1 MFKVI
6 LVPID
11 RSSHSEVALARA
23 VSLARSFDSHLIL
36 LNVIDIAGWT
46 TSTAVVN
53 PLDWQIQ
60 KTDAMQYLQ
69 ERAGQ
74 LQALGLDA
82 GWQMLQ
88 GDATAQIVDFIKEHA
103 VDLTVLGATGQNT
116 DQEWNIGSVAYK
128 LIQRARV
135 SLLLVRGAALPDDQ
149 GEQRYRRILLP
160 MDGSQR
166 AECVLPVAAI
176 LARRQGGQYMLAHV
190 VRRPEMPRRTPPT
203 PDEVRLA
210 DALVDANQ
218 KEAERYLAW
227 IKERLPGEV
236 ETRILVG
243 NNPASTLHQ
252 LALQEQ
258 IDLIVLSAHGYS
270 YQPEWPYGSLTA
282 SFVMQGVTSVLVV
295 QDGD

>member
-11 RSSHSEVALARA
+11 RSPQSEVSLERA

-46 TSTAVVN
+46 SSTTVVN

-60 KTDAMQYLQ
+60 QADAMQYLK
-69 ERAGQ
+69 ERTGQ

-82 GWQMLQ
+82 EWQMLQ
-88 GDATAQIVDFIKEHA
+88 GDAAAQIVDFIKEHA
-103 VDLTVLGATGQNT
+103 VDLTVLSATGQNT

-135 SLLLVRGAALPDDQ
+135 SLLLVRNAELSDEGR
-149 GEQRYRRILLP
+149 EQRYRRILLP
-160 MDGSQR
+160 LDGSQR
-166 AECVLPVAAI
+166 AECVLPVAAM
-176 LARRQGGQYMLAHV
+176 LSRRQGGHYMLAHV

-203 PDEVRLA
+203 AEETSLA
-210 DALVDANQ
+210 DALVDANL

-227 IKERLPGEV
+227 VKERLPGDV
-236 ETRILVG
+236 ETRILVAER
-243 NNPASTLHQ
+243 PAYQLHQ
-252 LALQEQ
+252 LAQQEQ

-282 SFVMQGVTSVLVV
+282 SFVMQGVTSVLVI